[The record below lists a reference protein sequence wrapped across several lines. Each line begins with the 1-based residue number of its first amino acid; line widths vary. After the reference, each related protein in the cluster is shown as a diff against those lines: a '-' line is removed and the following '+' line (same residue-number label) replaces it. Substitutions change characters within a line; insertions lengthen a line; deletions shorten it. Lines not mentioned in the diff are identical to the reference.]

1 MKSQHFLL
9 IKIQAGFFCLEKY
22 LEYSQAKVLRKLEYL
37 NYDVNAST
45 FNKILSEDDSN
56 APKRVDTLE
65 PYELGLDKILLSEL
79 NMSFNEKQSTY
90 LKKPAFNWT
99 PDYIPELNEDETK
112 GKGDL
117 VYNAAGR
124 LPIQDKVNL
133 MQTATKEVV
142 EFGLRLK
149 SFSEYFTSRNEEE
162 FKIPINALL
171 QKGVT
176 VKAYLLDP
184 TSNEARIYFDDRA
197 SVQREEKKSKEIIQD
212 SILRLKE
219 VMDEYEQSKYPGK
232 FEVFIY
238 KHIPYNHFLIVDGG
252 TRQGT
257 MVVSHYIYGV
267 RRASCPTI
275 QFTKSQNS
283 SLFKRYWTSYKALSE
298 TAVPL
303 QEWLE
308 KYKHLEAFSSL

>member
-1 MKSQHFLL
+1 MKSQRLLL
-9 IKIQAGFFCLEKY
+9 IKIRASFVCLEKH

-37 NYDVNAST
+37 AYDVNPST
-45 FNKILSEDDSN
+45 FNKILSEENAN
-56 APKRVDTLE
+56 APKRVETLE
-65 PYELGLDKILLSEL
+65 PYELGMDEILLSEL
-79 NMSFNEKQSTY
+79 NMSFNEEQATY
-90 LKKPAFNWT
+90 FKKPAFNWT
-99 PDYIPELNEDETK
+99 PNYIPELTEDETK

-124 LPIQDKVNL
+124 LPIKDKVEL
-133 MQTATKEVV
+133 MQAAKKEVV

-162 FKIPINALL
+162 FKIPIDTLL

-197 SVQREEKKSKEIIQD
+197 SVQREEKKSKEVIQESII
-212 SILRLKE
+212 RLKE
-219 VMDEYEQSKYPGK
+219 VMDEYEKSDYSGK

-238 KHIPYNHFLIVDGG
+238 KHIPYNHFLIVDGD
-252 TRQGT
+252 TRQGA

-267 RRASCPTI
+267 RRAHCPTI
-275 QFTKSQNS
+275 QFSKAQNP
-283 SLFKRYWTSYKALSE
+283 SLFKRYWKSYQALAE
-298 TAVPL
+298 TAIPL
-303 QEWLE
+303 QGWLD
-308 KYKHLEAFSSL
+308 KYKHL